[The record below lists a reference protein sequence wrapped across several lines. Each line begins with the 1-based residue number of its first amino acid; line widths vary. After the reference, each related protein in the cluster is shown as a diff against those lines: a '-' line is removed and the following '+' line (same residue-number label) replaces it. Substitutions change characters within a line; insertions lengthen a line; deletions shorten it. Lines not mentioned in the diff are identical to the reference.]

1 MFEFFSKYFGFYNLS
16 FPSLHI
22 DKKKKKIKSKNII
35 FKPIQVIYNFFLYIE
50 MTNNN
55 CQKHKERLQK
65 EAHEKYQSLSEKE
78 KNKIAKKCSRKML
91 KFYCRRKRKKSS
103 VSS

>member
-103 VSS
+103 VPS

>member
-1 MFEFFSKYFGFYNLS
+1 
-16 FPSLHI
+16 
-22 DKKKKKIKSKNII
+22 
-35 FKPIQVIYNFFLYIE
+35 

-65 EAHEKYQSLSEKE
+65 EAYEKYQSLSEKE
-78 KNKIAKKCSRKML
+78 KNKIAKKCSRKIL
-91 KFYCRRKRKKSS
+91 NFYCRRKRKKSS

>member
-1 MFEFFSKYFGFYNLS
+1 
-16 FPSLHI
+16 
-22 DKKKKKIKSKNII
+22 
-35 FKPIQVIYNFFLYIE
+35 